1 MPRKLKL
8 RELSEDERGE
18 IARLVKSRTA
28 PVRLVQRAGV
38 IQAMLGN
45 PRLSAASAGKLAGY
59 KLAAPGQL
67 WVKRFNERGIAGLE
81 DEPRPGHPR
90 LHSEQ
95 TRSRLISLATQK
107 PRTLGYPYQ
116 LWTLERLQIAFEE
129 REGVHLS
136 DSTIWTWLSEEG
148 LEWKRQQSWFH
159 EAARHDPE
167 FVGKR
172 GA

>member
-1 MPRKLKL
+1 
-8 RELSEDERGE
+8 
-18 IARLVKSRTA
+18 
-28 PVRLVQRAGV
+28 
-38 IQAMLGN
+38 MLGN